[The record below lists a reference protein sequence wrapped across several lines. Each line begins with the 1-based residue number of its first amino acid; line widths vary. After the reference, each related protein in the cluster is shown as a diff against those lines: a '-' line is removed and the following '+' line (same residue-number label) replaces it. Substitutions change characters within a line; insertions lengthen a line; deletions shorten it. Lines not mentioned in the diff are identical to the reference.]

1 MKTEKEK
8 EMLPD
13 ALLKVAHHDYEK
25 ALNLHSYFRLNDR
38 ALSNDLVQETFIKT
52 WSYLAKGGKIDAM
65 KAFLYHVL
73 NNLII
78 DEYRKKK
85 AVSLDL
91 LLEKGF
97 EPQNKATTGIADEID
112 NKAVIALVKNLPE
125 KYQKAIRM
133 RYVQDLSLEEMSLLT
148 GQSKNTVA
156 VQVHRAVAKLK
167 ELHDAARIA
176 ETIADAAATLTPPRS
191 L

>member
-1 MKTEKEK
+1 MKMKVKKEL
-8 EMLPD
+8 LPE
-13 ALLKVAHHDYEK
+13 ALLKIAHHDYEK

-85 AVSLDL
+85 ALSLDL

-97 EPQNKATTGIADEID
+97 EPQYKETVSIADTMD
-112 NKAVIALVKNLPE
+112 NKAIFILIKELPE
-125 KYQKAIRM
+125 KYQKVIRM
-133 RYVQDLSLEEMSLLT
+133 RYTQDLSLEEMS
-148 GQSKNTVA
+148 
-156 VQVHRAVAKLK
+156 
-167 ELHDAARIA
+167 
-176 ETIADAAATLTPPRS
+176 
-191 L
+191 

>member
-1 MKTEKEK
+1 MKTKPKKEL
-8 EMLPD
+8 LPE

-97 EPQNKATTGIADEID
+97 EPQSKAGTSVGDAMD
-112 NKAVIALVKNLPE
+112 NRAVLALMKELPE
-125 KYQKAIRM
+125 KYQKALRM

-148 GQSKNTVA
+148 GQSKNTMA
-156 VQVHRAVAKLK
+156 VQVHRATEKLRK
-167 ELHDAARIA
+167 LNEHAPLALKIA
-176 ETIADAAATLTPPRS
+176 IAPPKKIP
-191 L
+191 